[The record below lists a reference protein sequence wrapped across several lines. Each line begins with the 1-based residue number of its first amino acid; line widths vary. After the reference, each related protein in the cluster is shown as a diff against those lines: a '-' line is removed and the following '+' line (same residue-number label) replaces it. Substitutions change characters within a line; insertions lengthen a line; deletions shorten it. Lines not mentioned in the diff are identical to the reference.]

1 MSIGRVAASAPSDRG
16 ARDRSSLILLV
27 LCSAAFMAMLDV
39 FVVNVAFTAIG
50 EDYRGASLADL
61 SWVLNGYTIVYAAL
75 LIPAGRLADR
85 FGRKRGFLVG
95 VAVFTLASALCAVA
109 PTLWWL
115 NGFRVLQAV
124 GAAALTPTSLGLILT
139 AMPASRRAFA
149 VKVWATSTSIAA
161 AVGPVIGGALVEVA
175 WQWVFLI
182 NVPIGLLAIVA
193 AVSLVPDSRDTS
205 VPRLPDIA
213 GSIVLAL
220 SIGALALGLVK
231 GQDWGWSSGSTTGS
245 FAVAA
250 VGLGVFAY
258 RSFRHPSPVL
268 DPALLKV
275 RTFFWANVSA
285 LLFCVAFGAVLPS
298 VVLRLENYA
307 DFSPLATGL
316 AVAPGPLMVPV
327 FAIVSQRL
335 MRRLPVGVVVSI
347 GNALVAAGAVLMAL
361 TAADEVSYA
370 WQILPGWLLVGVGV
384 GFALPNML
392 ASATVDLPPARAATG
407 SAVVNTS
414 RQLGYVFGVAM
425 LVAILG
431 ALNATDGEAL
441 TVFTRAWW
449 AIAAVALLGAAA
461 SLGITPSDR
470 PGGRP
475 KRAPRPST
483 ATNHVGRIR
492 TPGAER

>member
-1 MSIGRVAASAPSDRG
+1 MSIGHARTASEPSDHDV
-16 ARDRSSLILLV
+16 RDRSNLILLV

-39 FVVNVAFTAIG
+39 FVVNIAFTAIG
-50 EDYRGASLADL
+50 ADYRGASLADL

-85 FGRKRGFLVG
+85 FGRKSGFLAG

-115 NGFRVLQAV
+115 NGFRALQAV

-139 AMPASRRAFA
+139 AMPTSRRAFA

-161 AVGPVIGGALVEVA
+161 AVGPVIGGTLVKVA

-182 NVPIGLLAIVA
+182 NVPIGILTIAA
-193 AVSLVPDSRDTS
+193 AVSLIPESRDTTIS
-205 VPRLPDIA
+205 RLPDIA
-213 GSIVLAL
+213 GSVILAL
-220 SIGALALGLVK
+220 SIGTLALGLVK
-231 GQDWGWSSGSTTGS
+231 GPDWGWSSGPTGGA
-245 FAVAA
+245 FAVAV

-258 RSFRHPSPVL
+258 RSFHHPSPVL

-285 LLFCVAFGAVLPS
+285 LLFCVAFGAILPS
-298 VVLRLENYA
+298 VILRLENYA
-307 DFSPLATGL
+307 DFSPLVTGL
-316 AVAPGPLMVPV
+316 ALAPGPLVVPV
-327 FAIVSQRL
+327 SAIMSQRL
-335 MRRLPVGVVVSI
+335 IRRLPVGVVVSI
-347 GNALVAAGAVLMAL
+347 GNTLVAAGAVLMAL
-361 TAADEVSYA
+361 TASDEVNYA
-370 WQILPGWLLVGVGV
+370 SQILPGWLLVGVGV

-392 ASATVDLPPARAATG
+392 AAATVDLPPASSATG

-431 ALNATDGEAL
+431 TLNAAAGEAL

-470 PGGRP
+470 PRG
-475 KRAPRPST
+475 
-483 ATNHVGRIR
+483 VR
-492 TPGAER
+492 TGAVR

>member
-1 MSIGRVAASAPSDRG
+1 MSVDRATTTTTAADPSDRDV
-16 ARDRSSLILLV
+16 RDRSTLILLV

-50 EDYRGASLADL
+50 ESYRGASLADL
-61 SWVLNGYTIVYAAL
+61 SWVLNGYTIVYAAV

-85 FGRKRGFLVG
+85 FGRKKGFLLG
-95 VAVFTLASALCAVA
+95 VAVFTLASALCSVA

-115 NGFRVLQAV
+115 NGFRALQAV
-124 GAAALTPTSLGLILT
+124 GAAALTPTSLGLILM
-139 AMPASRRAFA
+139 AMPAARRSFA

-161 AVGPVIGGALVEVA
+161 AIGPVIGGALVKVA

-182 NVPIGLLAIVA
+182 NVPIGLVAIAA
-193 AVSLVPDSRDTS
+193 AVSLIPESRDTS
-205 VPRLPDIA
+205 VSKLPDII
-213 GSIVLAL
+213 GSIVLAA

-231 GQDWGWSSGSTTGS
+231 GPDWGWASGSILVS
-245 FAVAA
+245 FAVA
-250 VGLGVFAY
+250 VLGLGVFTY
-258 RSFRHPSPVL
+258 RCFHHPSPVL

-275 RTFFWANVSA
+275 RTFFWANASA

-307 DFSPLATGL
+307 DFSPLVTGL

-327 FAIVSQRL
+327 FAIVSQKL
-335 MRRLPVGVVVSI
+335 TRRLPVGVVVSI
-347 GNALVAAGAVLMAL
+347 GDTLVAAGAVLMAL
-361 TAADEVSYA
+361 TATEEVSYVS
-370 WQILPGWLLVGVGV
+370 QILPGWLLVGVGV
-384 GFALPNML
+384 GFALPNVL

-414 RQLGYVFGVAM
+414 RQLGWVFGVAM

-431 ALNATDGEAL
+431 ALTSSDGQAL

-449 AIAAVALLGAAA
+449 AIAAVALLGATA
-461 SLGITPSDR
+461 SLGITP
-470 PGGRP
+470 
-475 KRAPRPST
+475 
-483 ATNHVGRIR
+483 R
-492 TPGAER
+492 TGPND